1 MRVGTQ
7 GLFRLYLK
15 PFLPT
20 RLTAPGSP
28 RMGEG
33 QISVRFVSAECYGK
47 CGHETVPDLVLRA
60 APCNYQLDK
69 EIVKKKC
76 PGLKLGQN
84 KALCALVTKSLV

>member
-69 EIVKKKC
+69 EIVKK
-76 PGLKLGQN
+76 N
-84 KALCALVTKSLV
+84 VLVSSSARIRLYVP